1 MLALFKKVF
10 GTSNEREIRRILPII
25 ERINSFEDSMKALS
39 DTDLGQMTTKLRE
52 KLSQGA
58 HLDDLI
64 PEAFAAVRE
73 AGRRKLSMR
82 HYDVQ
87 MIGGIILHRGKIAE
101 MKTGEGKT
109 LVATLP
115 LYLNALEGRGCHL
128 VTVND
133 YLARRDAQWMGPIY
147 EALGMRVGVIVHGL
161 SDAQRKEA
169 YSADITY
176 GTNNEFGFDY
186 LRDNMK
192 VTAES
197 MVQRDLHYAIV
208 DEVDSILIDEART
221 PLIISGP
228 TSETTDKYKV
238 VNGIIPFLKK
248 DVHYTVDEKARQVHL
263 TDEGVEAVQSRLRIE
278 NLYDPRFI
286 ELVHHVDQALK
297 AHVLFKRDVDYVVKD
312 GEVIIVD
319 EFTGRLM
326 PGRRYS
332 DGLHQA
338 LEAKEG
344 VEIANENQTLAS
356 ITFQNYFRMFKKLA
370 GMTGTADTEAEEF
383 HSIYKLDVTV
393 VPTNKPMVRDDQ
405 GDVVY
410 KTEKAKFKAI
420 AKDIKECYSK
430 GQPVLV
436 GTTSIEKSERLS
448 ELLKRE
454 GVSHVVL
461 NAKHHEKEAGI
472 VAQAGQRGAVTIAT
486 NMAGRG
492 TDIVLG
498 PGVRELGGLYILGC
512 ERHESRRIDNQLR
525 GRAGRQG
532 DPGKSKFYLSL
543 EDDLLRIFAGDR
555 LLKVMDFLGMEEDEP
570 IEAKMISN
578 AIEDAQRRVEARNF
592 DIRKHLLK
600 YDDVMNYQRKVVY
613 AWRRQLLFK
622 ENIREDVL
630 KIIEETLE
638 QLVGYVIPPKAPVDK
653 WDWKELKES
662 MIRIFDSD
670 LGVGD
675 LEATQGS
682 LGGVA
687 NDQELYSRLLKAAD
701 AKYESKEKELT
712 PEITR
717 KLERMLLLNTL
728 DDRWKDHLLDM
739 DHLREG
745 INLRSYAQK
754 DPVHDYQK
762 ESFRL
767 FEGLFGLVKS
777 EFLAKF
783 CRVKLAHSVE
793 ASASDEQFR
802 EEAPTEKLHRL
813 EQSMQDEQTQRA
825 ERVRKLGLFSGPKA
839 SGGDAPKAQTV
850 KRDAEKVGRNDPCPC
865 GSGKKFKKC
874 HGASAAEG

>member
-1 MLALFKKVF
+1 MLKALKKVF
-10 GTSNEREIRRILPII
+10 GTSNDREIKKLLPMVQQ
-25 ERINSFEDSMKALS
+25 INQLEASFQALS
-39 DTDLGQMTTKLRE
+39 DDALKAKTLEFKERLPQEG
-52 KLSQGA
+52 
-58 HLDDLI
+58 LDNLL

-73 AGRRKLSMR
+73 AGFRKLKMR

-87 MIGGIILHRGKIAE
+87 LIGGMTLHRGRIAE

-115 LYLNALEGRGCHL
+115 LYLNALEGKGAHL

-133 YLARRDAQWMGPIY
+133 YLARRDAEWMSPIY
-147 EALGMRVGVIVHGL
+147 EALGLRVGVIVHGL

-169 YSADITY
+169 YAADITY

-192 VTAES
+192 VTPES
-197 MVQRDLHYAIV
+197 MVQRDLHFAIV

-228 TSETTDKYKV
+228 TAETTDKYKI
-238 VNGIIPFLKK
+238 VNAIIPFLKK
-248 DVHYTVDEKARQVHL
+248 DVHFTVDEKARQVHL
-263 TDEGVEAVQSRLRIE
+263 TDEGVEAVQTRLRID

-297 AHVLFKRDVDYVVKD
+297 AHVLFKRDTDYVVND
-312 GEVIIVD
+312 GQVVIVD

-344 VEIANENQTLAS
+344 VEVAHENQTLAS
-356 ITFQNYFRMFKKLA
+356 ITFQNYFRMFKKLG

-383 HSIYKLDVTV
+383 QSIYKLEVSTI
-393 VPTNKPMVRDDQ
+393 PTNKPMVRDDQ

-410 KTEKAKFKAI
+410 KTERAKFRAI
-420 AKDIKECYSK
+420 VKDIKEANQK

-436 GTTSIEKSERLS
+436 GTVSIEKSERLA

-454 GVSHVVL
+454 GVPHVVL
-461 NAKHHEKEAGI
+461 NAKQHEREASI

-498 PGVRELGGLYILGC
+498 EGVRELGGLYILGT

-532 DPGKSKFYLSL
+532 DPGRSRFFLSL
-543 EDDLLRIFAGDR
+543 EDDLLRVFAGDR

-600 YDDVMNYQRKVVY
+600 YDDVMNLQRKAIY

-622 ENIREDVL
+622 ENIRTDVL
-630 KIIEETLE
+630 RIIEESLE
-638 QLVGYVIPPKAPVDK
+638 NILGGLIPAKTSFDQWN
-653 WDWKELKES
+653 WDELKEALV
-662 MIRIFDSD
+662 RLTNSD
-670 LGVGD
+670 LGLDDIRRSAELAGSYTDQD
-675 LEATQGS
+675 LYQ
-682 LGGVA
+682 
-687 NDQELYSRLLKAAD
+687 DLLKKVD
-701 AKYESKEKELT
+701 ALYEAKETELN

-717 KLERMLLLNTL
+717 RLERMLLLNTL

-739 DHLREG
+739 DHLRDG
-745 INLRSYAQK
+745 INLRGYAQK

-762 ESFRL
+762 EAFRMFSTL
-767 FEGLFGLVKS
+767 FDVVKT
-777 EFLAKF
+777 EFLSKILRIRLSPMEQDHPLMEDAET
-783 CRVKLAHSVE
+783 RRERMERQME
-793 ASASDEQFR
+793 AEQR
-802 EEAPTEKLHRL
+802 E
-813 EQSMQDEQTQRA
+813 RA

-839 SGGDAPKAQTV
+839 SASAPRPATV
-850 KRDAEKVGRNDPCPC
+850 KREAEKVGRNDPCPC
-865 GSGKKFKKC
+865 GSGKKYKKC
-874 HGASAAEG
+874 HGAMAEEV